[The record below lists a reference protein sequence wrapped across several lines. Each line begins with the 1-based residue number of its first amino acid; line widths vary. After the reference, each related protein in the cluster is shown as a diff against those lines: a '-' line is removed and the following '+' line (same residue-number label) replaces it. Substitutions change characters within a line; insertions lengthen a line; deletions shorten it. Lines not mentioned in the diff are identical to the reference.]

1 MRSLAEGVL
10 AGKYVKVQV
19 LSVLDTLMTTTYWLV
34 ATLALANT
42 ASGSVNA
49 VVLAVSVASLLRP
62 IAEPPTNHGFR
73 FLLRTYMGL
82 GRKGVVRFGK
92 LYWSSVALNA
102 LLSSGVGTALL
113 VSWVVTRVDIFLW
126 ASMLAFSSTASLPA
140 QLPALLFDDAPYF
153 RIVLL
158 SNFVRYALLYIMWR
172 GAVSPQ
178 PCFESFLAGSLLALA
193 AGIGYAAWRGVGPRA
208 WDASEVRGAMR
219 VGAPAWLEGVGTTI
233 AKWGVLATVAIAARF
248 GLVSPSGPY
257 YIFTAFLIGNIIA
270 ALLGEW
276 VNVVLLARSGD
287 QHLLPVKVVGVASG
301 MAFPF
306 ATYFTLSTLHST
318 ADAGTALLAGAL
330 LASMPIDL
338 LGSLLSSRAY
348 TAMVPGGI
356 RVLRV
361 YALAQFLAP
370 VITYGVYL
378 GLVVML
384 GRALTAIAL
393 PYLAIRLLSLM
404 ISKSMSRAFLQVTII
419 IVAMIVPLLICVG
432 LAFSFPTVFSNVLW
446 VTVLS
451 AVLASLNG
459 VLTNIFKGHSG
470 QPSV

>member
-1 MRSLAEGVL
+1 M

-34 ATLALANT
+34 ATLTLANT
-42 ASGSVNA
+42 APGSVNA
-49 VVLAVSVASLLRP
+49 VVLAVSAASLLRP
-62 IAEPPTNHGFR
+62 IAEPPTNHGVR
-73 FLLRTYMGL
+73 FLLRKYIGL

-113 VSWVVTRVDIFLW
+113 VSWVVTRIDIFLW

-140 QLPALLFDDAPYF
+140 QLPALLFDDATYF

-172 GAVSPQ
+172 GSASPQ

-193 AGIGYAAWRGVGPRA
+193 AGIGYAAWRGVGPRT
-208 WDASEVRGAMR
+208 WDASEVRDAMR
-219 VGAPAWLEGVGTTI
+219 VGAPAWLEGAGTTI
-233 AKWGVLATVAIAARF
+233 AKWGLLVAVAGATYF
-248 GLVSPSGPY
+248 GLAGSSGPY
-257 YIFTAFLIGNIIA
+257 YAFMALLVGNIIA
-270 ALLGEW
+270 ALLGGW
-276 VNVVLLARSGD
+276 VNVVLLVSSRD
-287 QHLLPVKVVGVASG
+287 QHLLPVKVVGIASG
-301 MAFPF
+301 TAFPF

-318 ADAGTALLAGAL
+318 ADAGAALLAGAL
-330 LASMPIDL
+330 LASIPIDL

-348 TAMVPGGI
+348 AAMVPGGI

-404 ISKSMSRAFLQVTII
+404 ISKSMSRAFLRVTII
-419 IVAMIVPLLICVG
+419 IAAMVIPLLMCVG
-432 LAFSFPTVFSNVLW
+432 LAFSFPTIFSNVLW

-451 AVLASLNG
+451 AVLASLNS
-459 VLTNIFKGHSG
+459 VLTNVFKGALRAT
-470 QPSV
+470 